1 MWILPDAVGIWKTVQ
16 SDANINF
23 LSTPAPLK
31 TQCNRRITSK
41 YSKLGVL
48 VYQHETTIYS
58 MHHIKEGLHIVDTI
72 TNFTIPD
79 NKDQLYVIDEV
90 IEKVYFSKS
99 RVMDYYL
106 KLQDISRKVQ
116 KYSPTN
122 EKPLEASPSKR
133 KSARL
138 QESSI
143 LHYSLH

>member
-1 MWILPDAVGIWKTVQ
+1 MNVDLTGCCGDMENCSKVCNYWIFFA
-16 SDANINF
+16 
-23 LSTPAPLK
+23 LK
-31 TQCNRRITSK
+31 NLCSK
-41 YSKLGVL
+41 AHSLFIFISVKQQYIL
-48 VYQHETTIYS
+48 
-58 MHHIKEGLHIVDTI
+58 MHHIKEGLHIVGTV

>member
-1 MWILPDAVGIWKTVQ
+1 MNVDLTGCCGDMENCSKSVKQQYIL
-16 SDANINF
+16 
-23 LSTPAPLK
+23 
-31 TQCNRRITSK
+31 
-41 YSKLGVL
+41 
-48 VYQHETTIYS
+48 
-58 MHHIKEGLHIVDTI
+58 MHHIKEGLHIVGTV

>member
-16 SDANINF
+16 SDSNINF

-41 YSKLGVL
+41 YSKLGCACVPVKQQYIL
-48 VYQHETTIYS
+48 
-58 MHHIKEGLHIVDTI
+58 MHHIKEGLHIVGTV

>member
-1 MWILPDAVGIWKTVQ
+1 MLWGYGKLFKGLQLLDILA
-16 SDANINF
+16 
-23 LSTPAPLK
+23 LK
-31 TQCNRRITSK
+31 KLCSKAHTWVCLCTSVK
-41 YSKLGVL
+41 QQY
-48 VYQHETTIYS
+48 IP
-58 MHHIKEGLHIVDTI
+58 MHHIKEGLHIVGTV